1 MSYLR
6 YFTPNSTSSRSAA
19 QSVFGGISGLQQSST
34 WPLVRVAAVG
44 MSGSE
49 AEAMGIMTV
58 LRYLLSSHA
67 DVKVYPAYYQLEE
80 VNELAHAE
88 RYVPFDEVK
97 NQLTLTGQLDS
108 DGSYSVGLHGL
119 LVKDGSITFHGS
131 IAAAD
136 QIGDEL
142 LKLASELL
150 AAIVGLDNPIIEAK
164 VKRQEVY
171 FAELWD
177 LEDLLVSSLT
187 DEYFDEAKFVSEVSA
202 LLSKLSTNT
211 LGSFILGHLLKEV
224 VVGPYGIGVGTV
236 RSMFDELCKSKNDTL
251 LVPVVSGLIV
261 TGRSDLVVDSLM
273 DDISVHSDELKM
285 LFTDAAVYSGHVRLA
300 VSQLQEGVRAVGT
313 HAFAR
318 AYADTMRYLLDSG
331 RLEPNTALIFS
342 QSDDVVEEIVEA
354 YRFAYEK
361 EPVAETG
368 LKLIDFQLAAEMDFD
383 EAIAVSILHHDTSG
397 VDCQNLISTLG
408 EDELIEI
415 VIDAVEEAE
424 ELDDTALIGL
434 ALLYVESG
442 NDEAAKECLE
452 DVKDKTSQYYCQTA
466 YQVQV
471 PDADSLIFEMSQRL
485 SSGGSLTDEQ
495 IDVLESIIS
504 IYDLHEGAYNVLARA
519 YAARDDLEAA
529 MEVLNEAIQKTNS
542 SSGYLQKAQLYW
554 EREQHEQ
561 AIQTLLDGVG
571 QFAYDS
577 NLFALLARY
586 LFDADQIDEAR
597 EFLRKADYLA
607 PDGALL
613 TQVKNYIGANL
624 ARD

>member
-6 YFTPNSTSSRSAA
+6 YFAPNSRFSHSAA

-34 WPLVRVAAVG
+34 WPQVRVAAVG

-49 AEAMGIMTV
+49 AEAMGIVTV
-58 LRYLLSSHA
+58 LRYLLSSHP

-88 RYVPFDEVK
+88 HYVPFDEIK
-97 NQLTLTGQLDS
+97 NQLTLTGQLES
-108 DGSYSVGLHGL
+108 NGSYSVGLHGL
-119 LVKDGSITFHGS
+119 LVKDGSVIFHGS

-142 LKLASELL
+142 LQLASKLL
-150 AAIVGLDNPIIEAK
+150 AAIVGLDNPIIEVK
-164 VKRQEVY
+164 VKRQEVHL
-171 FAELWD
+171 AELWD

-202 LLSKLSTNT
+202 LLSKLSTDT
-211 LGSFILGHLLKEV
+211 LGSFILGHLLKEA
-224 VVGPYGIGVGTV
+224 VVGPYGISVGTV
-236 RSMFDELCKSKNDTL
+236 RSMFDELCESKNDTL

-300 VSQLQEGVRAVGT
+300 ISQLQEGVREVGT

-318 AYADTMRYLLDSG
+318 AYADTMRYLSDSG

-342 QSDDVVEEIVEA
+342 QSDDVIEEIVEA

-361 EPVAETG
+361 ESVAETG
-368 LKLIDFQLAAEMDFD
+368 LRLIDFQLAAELDFD
-383 EAIAVSILHHDTSG
+383 EAIAVSILQHDTTG

-415 VIDAVEEAE
+415 VIDAVEATE

-434 ALLYVESG
+434 ALLYVEIG

-452 DVKDKTSQYYCQTA
+452 DVKNKTSQYYRQTA